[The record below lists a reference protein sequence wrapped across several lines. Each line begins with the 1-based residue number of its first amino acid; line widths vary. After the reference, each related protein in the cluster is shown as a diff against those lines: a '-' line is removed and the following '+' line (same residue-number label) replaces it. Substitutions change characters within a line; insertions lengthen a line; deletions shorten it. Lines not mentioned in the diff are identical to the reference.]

1 MSEVRAAVSRNRRA
15 RSGGTSKMTAKLRIA
30 EKIVRAEHRSGWAY
44 ALAALEPLCAPQGIL
59 FDTFI
64 EANFGW
70 NFEKA
75 QREAAVPYLEPWI
88 GFVHNPPGIPKWHEY
103 YSAPQVI
110 LASPEWRRSVPQ
122 CRGLLTLSQT
132 MAEWLR
138 RKTGLPVLAL
148 VHPTEIPEVRF
159 EWSRYAENP
168 EPKIIQVGWWLR
180 RFRSIYELPVSRL
193 QRAILTPVLPQ
204 RDADFRQA
212 LTRDRSRTSR
222 KLVAENA
229 VCQLPYQSAGGFD
242 ELLAEN
248 LVFLHLYDSV
258 CNNTLIEC
266 IVRETPVLLN
276 PLPSVIE
283 YLGQEYPLYFT
294 TLAQAGK
301 KAEDS
306 GCVRAA
312 HEYLHALPKHQFS
325 AEHFRR
331 SLAESDL
338 YRSL

>member
-1 MSEVRAAVSRNRRA
+1 
-15 RSGGTSKMTAKLRIA
+15 MTAKLKIE

-44 ALAALEPLCAPQGIL
+44 ALAALEPLCSPQGIL
-59 FDTFI
+59 LDTFI

-70 NFEKA
+70 NLKQA
-75 QREAAVPYLEPWI
+75 QAEGVVPYREPWI

-110 LASPEWRRSVPQ
+110 LASPAWRESAPH
-122 CRGLLTLSQT
+122 CKGLLTLSES

-138 RKTGLPVLAL
+138 RRTSLPVVPL
-148 VHPTEIPEVRF
+148 VHPTEIPAVRF
-159 EWSRYAENP
+159 QWSRFAENP
-168 EPKIIQVGWWLR
+168 QPKIIQVGWWLR

-212 LTRDRSRTSR
+212 VTRDRARAAR
-222 KLVAENA
+222 KLVPESA
-229 VCQLPYQSAGGFD
+229 VCQLPYRSPGGFD

-266 IVRETPVLLN
+266 IVRDTPVLVN
-276 PLPSVIE
+276 PLPSVVE
-283 YLGQEYPLYFT
+283 YLGREYPLYFN

-306 GCVRAA
+306 GCVYAA
-312 HEYLHALPKHQFS
+312 HEYLHAQPKHQFS
-325 AEHFRR
+325 AEYFRR